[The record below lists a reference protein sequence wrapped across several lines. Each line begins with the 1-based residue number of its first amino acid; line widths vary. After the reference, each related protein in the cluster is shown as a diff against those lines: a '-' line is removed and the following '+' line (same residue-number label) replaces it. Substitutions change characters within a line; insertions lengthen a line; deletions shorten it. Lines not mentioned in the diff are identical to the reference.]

1 MCLMTMDPAEAEQRT
16 AVTSRAL
23 KVAPASSS

>member
-1 MCLMTMDPAEAEQRT
+1 MVTIPHRPGRT

-23 KVAPASSS
+23 GLAPEALG